1 MMLTINITVCKWLS
15 KNTSMTSIRILEDMS
30 CFIKY
35 IFIYLFI
42 YLFIIY
48 IYFLFFVILKTL
60 FSICRGCNSI
70 ESDLVLPIIYSCSSK
85 VNLFH
90 LFKSSYQIW
99 CNIYEL
105 PSLLS
110 VLLIR
115 GFNKAALWVPSM
127 KPSAPLKSK
136 FLNPC
141 NSWIIL
147 CVIGF
152 NN

>member
-35 IFIYLFI
+35 IFIYLHWLI
-42 YLFIIY
+42 LIMI
-48 IYFLFFVILKTL
+48 VLKTWL
-60 FSICRGCNSI
+60 SIGRGCNSI

-110 VLLIR
+110 VLFIR
-115 GFNKAALWVPSM
+115 GSNKAALWVPSM

>member
-35 IFIYLFI
+35 IFIYLHWLI
-42 YLFIIY
+42 L
-48 IYFLFFVILKTL
+48 ILKTWL
-60 FSICRGCNSI
+60 SIGRGCNSI